1 MLACKLAVVMCRF
14 PDTLVTSPC
23 NHLHLFRLC
32 YQSVPLQDCV
42 NRLSAPPR
50 PKRKRGARHCSEAA
64 AAATP
69 SGIASDQMLLTQPLQ
84 SEPSPQVKQT
94 ESVPE
99 VLAPVELTEA
109 AEDLLQ
115 KAIAL
120 NKAALAQDPASA
132 DLLKRFLASP
142 GVLKDT
148 AWSKLFG
155 CQPPRRVVARLA
167 RRAEITLREDV
178 GFFNYR
184 CRKEFVKEV
193 GHVRRCYSQGRKEM
207 RRCQSRKRNI
217 LRSLI

>member
-1 MLACKLAVVMCRF
+1 ML
-14 PDTLVTSPC
+14 PD
-23 NHLHLFRLC
+23 
-32 YQSVPLQDCV
+32 QSVPLQDCV
-42 NRLSAPPR
+42 NRLSAPLR

-64 AAATP
+64 AAATF
-69 SGIASDQMLLTQPLQ
+69 SGIASDQMLPTQPLQ

-120 NKAALAQDPASA
+120 NVDAWKAALAQDPASA

-155 CQPPRRVVARLA
+155 CQPPRGVVARLA

-184 CRKEFVKEV
+184 CRK
-193 GHVRRCYSQGRKEM
+193 
-207 RRCQSRKRNI
+207 
-217 LRSLI
+217 